1 MNVKV
6 TDILKAIHKLNPA
19 EKHRL
24 RKYLIEKPTASS
36 KEIKGR
42 KPRKCDAAR
51 KRGISKEQVCVL
63 VARGRDKLINF
74 TYIGY
79 G

>member
-36 KEIKGR
+36 KEIK
-42 KPRKCDAAR
+42 PRKCDAAR